1 MSALFV
7 IAITV
12 CFHLSA
18 STQVSRTAFDKKI
31 VITTRSIR
39 IDSLLKVFSRQTG
52 VEFSFN
58 PTRVNPSKT
67 LTVSTQHQ
75 TLSQWLTTLRQRVG
89 VQHKVV
95 GNHIILFDN
104 GPATAPA
111 QSKPAPRPSTTP
123 VKQTTTI
130 KPPPQK
136 TTVVIIDSS
145 RTPAQNT
152 TTRQPKAAA
161 TVIDTTHTVS
171 PVKQQPAVKNAVP
184 PTAPTPLTKP
194 VSNSSS
200 RKPAAAIRP
209 DTQQP
214 ATSRKEERS
223 LPNDDGFEREV
234 FQLMGGYSH
243 HGSGDMK
250 GIVFGASY
258 TRYLSYKFSLN
269 LNIRGTIN
277 HRQDNYSYP
286 GPTPGT
292 RTEGAIRFTTA
303 GAQMGVDAQLSVLR
317 SQRHEVMFSLGAFGR
332 YQSASPDGYSVT
344 PPQTSGIPEVLFS
357 LYNWNKQ
364 NTIAAGGLLQLHY
377 YFTFNHNILFGIAGG
392 FQTDTNGDAIPQ
404 AGLTI
409 GKRF

>member
-12 CFHLSA
+12 CFHISA
-18 STQVSRTAFDKKI
+18 TAQVSHTAFEKKI
-31 VITTRSIR
+31 VITAKTIR

-104 GPATAPA
+104 GPAAAPA
-111 QSKPAPRPSTTP
+111 QSRPTPKPSTTP
-123 VKQTTTI
+123 AKQTSTI

-136 TTVVIIDSS
+136 TMVVIIDSS
-145 RTPAQNT
+145 RTPAQ
-152 TTRQPKAAA
+152 
-161 TVIDTTHTVS
+161 DTTIRQTKPAIMVVDTARTVS
-171 PVKQQPAVKNAVP
+171 PAKQQPAAKETVP
-184 PTAPTPLTKP
+184 PAAPAPSTKP
-194 VSNSSS
+194 ISNS
-200 RKPAAAIRP
+200 PAKKQATTRHPAI
-209 DTQQP
+209 QQP
-214 ATSRKEERS
+214 AASRKNERS

-243 HGSGDMK
+243 NGSGDMK

-258 TRYLSYKFSLN
+258 TRYLSYKFSLT

-286 GPTPGT
+286 GLTPGT
-292 RTEGAIRFTTA
+292 LTEGAIRFTTA

-332 YQSASPDGYSVT
+332 YQSASPDGYGVT

-357 LYNWNKQ
+357 MYNWNKQ

-377 YFTFNHNILFGIAGG
+377 YFTINHNILFGIAGG

-404 AGLTI
+404 AGLSI
-409 GKRF
+409 GRRF